1 LSIKSA
7 PDKMTLLRNK
17 FTHMRTRVLVS
28 LAGALIL
35 AGAGCSKAPAP
46 VAQIP
51 VAAVPAAQEAP
62 STADAYLSFVRG
74 SLASASLSAYTESDE
89 ASDVSKM
96 KTAAMIKA
104 ATKFKFSGGSGS
116 TRLLIVSVTN
126 PADLAAVKAEIKAQY
141 DTLQQ
146 LSSSARISWLAGDAS
161 HIVVVNWKSGDETL
175 ANSVVAALG
184 GQAAAP
190 TTAAEEKLPADTEK
204 AAAATAVFKVDEKIM
219 GRWKGGNRWYP
230 GKITKVSGDEIYV
243 NYDDGSKEV
252 LPPMNVAHLSQP
264 NSSIAV
270 GQAVLA
276 KWTDNNYYSGTVQ
289 SFDDSTVTVK
299 WNDGSSPSKLPYSA
313 VELPGR

>member
-1 LSIKSA
+1 
-7 PDKMTLLRNK
+7 
-17 FTHMRTRVLVS
+17 MRTRVIVS

-35 AGAGCSKAPAP
+35 AGAGCSKGPAP
-46 VAQIP
+46 VVQ
-51 VAAVPAAQEAP
+51 VPANAPAQEA
-62 STADAYLSFVRG
+62 TATSDAYLSFVRG
-74 SLASASLSAYTESDE
+74 SLGAASITSYTESDE
-89 ASDVSKM
+89 ASDVAKM
-96 KTAAMIKA
+96 KAGASIKA
-104 ATKFKFSGGSGS
+104 ATKFKFAGGSGS
-116 TRLLIVSVTN
+116 TRLLVVSLKN
-126 PADLAAVKAEIKAQY
+126 PAELATVKAEIKSQY

-161 HIVVVNWKSGDETL
+161 HIVVVNWKSGDETF
-175 ANSVVAALG
+175 ADSVVAALG
-184 GQAAAP
+184 GETAAPAAAP
-190 TTAAEEKLPADTEK
+190 AEEKLPADTEK

>member
-1 LSIKSA
+1 
-7 PDKMTLLRNK
+7 
-17 FTHMRTRVLVS
+17 
-28 LAGALIL
+28 
-35 AGAGCSKAPAP
+35 
-46 VAQIP
+46 
-51 VAAVPAAQEAP
+51 
-62 STADAYLSFVRG
+62 
-74 SLASASLSAYTESDE
+74 
-89 ASDVSKM
+89 
-96 KTAAMIKA
+96 
-104 ATKFKFSGGSGS
+104 
-116 TRLLIVSVTN
+116 
-126 PADLAAVKAEIKAQY
+126 
-141 DTLQQ
+141 
-146 LSSSARISWLAGDAS
+146 
-161 HIVVVNWKSGDETL
+161 
-175 ANSVVAALG
+175 
-184 GQAAAP
+184 
-190 TTAAEEKLPADTEK
+190 
-204 AAAATAVFKVDEKIM
+204 M

>member
-1 LSIKSA
+1 
-7 PDKMTLLRNK
+7 MRN
-17 FTHMRTRVLVS
+17 RVIVS

-35 AGAGCSKAPAP
+35 VGAGCSKSPAP
-46 VAQIP
+46 VVQVQQQPAVVQE
-51 VAAVPAAQEAP
+51 VAET
-62 STADAYLSFVRG
+62 SDAYLSFVRG
-74 SLASASLSAYTESDE
+74 SLGAAGITGYTESDE
-89 ASDVSKM
+89 ASDVAKM
-96 KTAAMIKA
+96 KTAAMIKV

-116 TRLLIVSVTN
+116 TRLLVVTLKN
-126 PADLAAVKAEIKAQY
+126 PAELDQVKAEIKSQY

-161 HIVVVNWKSGDETL
+161 HIVVVNWKAGDETF

-190 TTAAEEKLPADTEK
+190 AAAEEKLPADTEK

-252 LPPMNVAHLSQP
+252 LPPMNVAHLNQP
-264 NSSIAV
+264 NSSISV

-276 KWTDNNYYSGTVQ
+276 KWTDNNYYSGTIQ

>member
-1 LSIKSA
+1 
-7 PDKMTLLRNK
+7 
-17 FTHMRTRVLVS
+17 MRTRVIVS

-35 AGAGCSKAPAP
+35 AGAGCSKGPAP
-46 VAQIP
+46 VVQ
-51 VAAVPAAQEAP
+51 VPANAPAQEA
-62 STADAYLSFVRG
+62 TATSDAYLSFVRG
-74 SLASASLSAYTESDE
+74 SLGAASITSYTESDE
-89 ASDVSKM
+89 ASDVAKM
-96 KTAAMIKA
+96 KTGSSIKA
-104 ATKFKFSGGSGS
+104 ATKFKFAGGSGS
-116 TRLLIVSVTN
+116 TRLLVVSLKN
-126 PADLAAVKAEIKAQY
+126 PAELATVKAEIKSQY

-161 HIVVVNWKSGDETL
+161 HIVVVNWKSGDETF
-175 ANSVVAALG
+175 ADSVVAALG
-184 GQAAAP
+184 GATAAPAAAP
-190 TTAAEEKLPADTEK
+190 AEEKLPADTEK

>member
-1 LSIKSA
+1 
-7 PDKMTLLRNK
+7 
-17 FTHMRTRVLVS
+17 MRTRVIVS

-35 AGAGCSKAPAP
+35 AGAGCSKGPAP
-46 VAQIP
+46 VVQ
-51 VAAVPAAQEAP
+51 VPANAPAQEA
-62 STADAYLSFVRG
+62 TATSDAYLSFVRG
-74 SLASASLSAYTESDE
+74 SLGAASITSYTESDE
-89 ASDVSKM
+89 ASDVAKM
-96 KTAAMIKA
+96 KAGASIKA
-104 ATKFKFSGGSGS
+104 ATKFKFAGGSGS
-116 TRLLIVSVTN
+116 TRLLVVSLKN
-126 PADLAAVKAEIKAQY
+126 PAELATVKAEIKSQY

-161 HIVVVNWKSGDETL
+161 HIVVVNWKSGDETF
-175 ANSVVAALG
+175 ADSVVAALG
-184 GQAAAP
+184 GATAAPAAAP
-190 TTAAEEKLPADTEK
+190 AEEKLPADTEK